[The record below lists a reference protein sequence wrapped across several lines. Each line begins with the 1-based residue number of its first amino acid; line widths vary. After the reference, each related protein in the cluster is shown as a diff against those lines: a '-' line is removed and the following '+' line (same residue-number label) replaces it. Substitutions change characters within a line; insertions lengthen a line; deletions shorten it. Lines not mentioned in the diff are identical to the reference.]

1 MQLAVDGETAI
12 TLPSAAAKSA
22 QQNAMH
28 TFGHGIHSCNLTS
41 YIPAPMDNYNGG
53 RLKMHI

>member
-1 MQLAVDGETAI
+1 MQLAVDGDTEI
-12 TLPSAAAKSA
+12 TLPSVAAKSA
-22 QQNAMH
+22 NAMH
-28 TFGHGIHSCNLTS
+28 TFGHGIHSCNLTP